1 MVLSKLLALLKRK
14 QRKPPI
20 HAVTSTTPDFIIVPP
35 PEQSKAAS
43 DSEQRGVPPPCGSAP
58 NGSNKYEERLTQTS
72 NEEKCEE
79 PMPLQ
84 TFHAVDVEIAREKA
98 AKKGL
103 LILFKGHERWDL
115 FGRRNIYF
123 ALTPKFALSLLRLE
137 SDMKSQVEF
146 TLEEQE
152 ILRDLALK
160 GWIKRLQNGGVYYYG
175 LNRKTAIILQRQLL
189 IQGNRTD

>member
-20 HAVTSTTPDFIIVPP
+20 NTVTSTTPDFIIVPP
-35 PEQSKAAS
+35 PDQNEQV
-43 DSEQRGVPPPCGSAP
+43 EPSA
-58 NGSNKYEERLTQTS
+58 YEETTKQTDD
-72 NEEKCEE
+72 ECEE
-79 PMPLQ
+79 PVPLKE
-84 TFHAVDVEIAREKA
+84 FHAISGEVARERA

-103 LILFKGHERWDL
+103 LILFKEIDKCDL
-115 FGRRNIYF
+115 FGRRRVYIS
-123 ALTPKFALSLLRLE
+123 LTPKFALSLLRLE

-175 LNRKTAIILQRQLL
+175 LNRKTATILQRQLL
-189 IQGNRTD
+189 THGHLAE